1 MLAFLAVLRV
11 VRAAIGLFG
20 MVNLINGCTMLGKT
34 SNPGANDAT
43 LALGVVLMLAF
54 AVSRWLINIPYVRI
68 TGMPGVAKFWGL

>member
-20 MVNLINGCTMLGKT
+20 MFNLINGCSMLGKASDT
-34 SNPGANDAT
+34 SANDAT
-43 LALGVVLMLAF
+43 LAIGVVLMLAF

-68 TGMPGVAKFWGL
+68 TGMPGIDKFWGL